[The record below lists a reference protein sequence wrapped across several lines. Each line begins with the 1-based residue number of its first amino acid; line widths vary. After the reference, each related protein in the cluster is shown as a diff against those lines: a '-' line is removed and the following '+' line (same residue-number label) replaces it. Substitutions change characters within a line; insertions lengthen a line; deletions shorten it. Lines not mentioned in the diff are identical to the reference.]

1 VNLLRQRLDGL
12 DAWFARRTACLTH
25 PRAGLIAA
33 LLLPLLCGLLSVW
46 NGQDDGW
53 DLRNYHLYNA
63 YAALN
68 GRLDL
73 DFSPAG
79 FQTYFN
85 PTIDLLY
92 HGLNHV
98 LSPRLA
104 GFAMGA
110 LHGVNFVLLA
120 AIARL
125 LIGGAGDGA
134 QRRLAL
140 LLAGVGLLG
149 PGFLS
154 ELGNTMGD
162 NLTAL
167 LVLAA
172 LYLVLRE
179 ADAWRRWSARGAPT
193 LLAAG
198 LLMGMGTG
206 LKLTNAVYAV
216 ALCAALLSVEAPWWQ
231 RLRLAFVAGVGV
243 LAGCAAT
250 AGWWFLAMWRRFDNP
265 LFPQFNNLFHS
276 VLAAENGVIDTA
288 FRPQGPLEYLA
299 WPFLFMLNP
308 RRVSEVPM
316 TLALWPVVYLLFGAL
331 ALAWLLRRGPALP
344 ARVRYTLVFFG
355 VGYVCWMAMFG
366 IYRYL
371 IPLELL
377 APLVIWLLWRQIAPA
392 SQWLAGVVLA
402 ALALSA
408 FPAANWG
415 HADWAEQA
423 YQAEVPAFAAPSSSI
438 VFLATPNPPSGWM
451 ATLFPPQVQF
461 IAIGTGFPESPAWV
475 ARKNAA
481 IAARGGPHY
490 VLMPVAKNSRAATLR
505 HKLEAARALGL
516 TDDAAGCDKLAW
528 LGRHVRLQAEL
539 RRLPSG
545 ACTLGLLP
553 RHQEDLAAR
562 DRATMDAATHQ
573 MRQAGLRVDTASC
586 KVYAAALGREPYPYR
601 LCGASVGTLP

>member
-1 VNLLRQRLDGL
+1 VTFLHRLLAWL
-12 DAWFARRTACLTH
+12 DAWFVRRTALLAR
-25 PRAGLIAA
+25 PRAGMIAA
-33 LLLPLLCGLLSVW
+33 LLVPVLFGLLSVW

-53 DLRNYHLYNA
+53 DLRNYHIYNA

-92 HGLNHV
+92 HGLNRV

-110 LHGVNFVLLA
+110 LHGLNFVLLA
-120 AIARL
+120 AIGGL
-125 LIGGAGDGA
+125 LIAGDRDGA
-134 QRRLAL
+134 HRRLAL
-140 LLAGVGLLG
+140 LLAGVGVLG

-172 LYLVLRE
+172 LYVVLRQWH
-179 ADAWRRWSARGAPT
+179 AWQRWNRRGALM
-193 LLAAG
+193 LLVAG

-206 LKLTNAVYAV
+206 LKLTNALYAV
-216 ALCAALLSVEAPWWQ
+216 ALCAALLSVSLPWWQ
-231 RLRLAFVAGVGV
+231 RLRLALVAGVGV
-243 LAGCAAT
+243 LAGCTAT
-250 AGWWFLAMWRRFDNP
+250 AGWWFLSMWQRFDNP
-265 LFPQFNNLFHS
+265 LFPQFNNIFHS
-276 VLAAENGVIDTA
+276 ALAAENGVIDIA
-288 FRPQGPLEYLA
+288 YRPQGLLEYLA
-299 WPFLFMLNP
+299 WPFLFLLNP
-308 RRVSEVPM
+308 RRVSEVPLK
-316 TLALWPVVYLLFGAL
+316 LALWPVVYLLLAVL
-331 ALAWLLRRGPALP
+331 ALRWLSRRGPALP
-344 ARVRYTLVFFG
+344 PQQRYTLVFFG
-355 VGYVCWMAMFG
+355 VGYACWMCMFG

-371 IPLELL
+371 MPLELL
-377 APLVIWLLWRQIAPA
+377 APVVIWMLWAHVAPA
-392 SQWLAGVVLA
+392 SQRVAGVVLA

-415 HADWAEQA
+415 HADWADQA

-490 VLMPVAKNSRAATLR
+490 LLMPMAKNSRAATLR
-505 HKLEAARALGL
+505 HKLEAAQALGL
-516 TDDAAGCDKLAW
+516 TDDVAGCDKLAW

-545 ACTLGLLP
+545 ACTLEPLP
-553 RHQEDLAAR
+553 QHREDLAAR
-562 DRATMDAATHQ
+562 DRATLDAATYQ
-573 MRQAGLRVDTASC
+573 MRQAGLRIDAASC
-586 KVYAAALGREPYPYR
+586 KVYPAALGREPYPYR
-601 LCGASVGTLP
+601 LCGVVAGER